1 MKVKLLIP
9 FLLLLAACNTTN
21 KPMTEEQKTTVKEEG
36 SVVVK
41 EIIDAMKTSNAEKL
55 ISLLE
60 NSPDYTYISAGEM
73 VTYDKNVE
81 MATQYLPYV
90 KRQTFIT
97 KFEKYIIVDPS
108 CFIYLWQGDNGMYME
123 TGDSTILKDYLLA
136 YTFRKSEGTWK
147 LVLGHESQKVPLPI
161 DTTMLQ

>member
-9 FLLLLAACNTTN
+9 FLLMLAACNTTT
-21 KPMTEEQKTTVKEEG
+21 KPMTDEQKTAVKEEG

-41 EIIDAMKTSNAEKL
+41 EIYDAIKTSNVEKMM
-55 ISLLE
+55 SLLE
-60 NSPDYTYISAGEM
+60 NSPDYAYIVAGE
-73 VTYDKNVE
+73 VYTYDQQAE
-81 MATQYLPYV
+81 MGSQYGSYFE
-90 KRQTFIT
+90 RQTFIT

-108 CFIYLWQGDNGMYME
+108 CFIYIWQGDNGMYMK

-147 LVLGHESQKVPLPI
+147 LILGHESQKVTLPI
-161 DTTMLQ
+161 DTTKLQ